1 MPIDAQSLNNPPQNP
16 NAASAQEA
24 KPGISRESFQ
34 EATRGVNF
42 SPSVNVNTNKGGYNR
57 KVASGIHAIDF
68 HDHYDYYGKADDQ
81 GFVADPLSKNY
92 RPTWTEDD
100 WARNQ
105 PSSNYWSNA
114 VGRMYNGFQESFFG
128 GFSNTAD
135 NISSV
140 FTGNFGELMAATSE
154 AQAAGMNMSADA
166 ARNPIYRTAAMEK
179 EDEESKGF
187 FGSVGKYI
195 PGIGEGTGRRWA
207 ELTAS
212 SGFTLGTLANV
223 AVEEAALG
231 VATYFMPALAPITGA
246 RTLKNLSR
254 ISKAFGGSAKAYN
267 TMRKAAKARQAVRA
281 TAGIPK
287 AIAYTARMANQATF
301 ESGME
306 AGMTKLSME
315 QAAFDEIRDE
325 YGRLPTEQEY
335 AQIQEASNE
344 AADFVYGWNMPLL
357 TVSNLIMIPNIVRP
371 IKPFRMARSG
381 FANKIVSRNGKYLT
395 RHDAIKQT
403 LQDKLGE
410 RAGNVLFAT
419 GKYGGIAARNMVTE
433 GTEELAQGIGA
444 SAAENYYNPLHTD
457 YGRSNQEMIRA
468 LGDSLRD
475 SMQTGRG
482 WDEFVA
488 GGLMGLGF
496 GGAGSVLQSAK
507 RARSGEKT
515 ELEMSREA
523 ANARNTAVT
532 DFMEQIIHSPNNV
545 NLDHQT
551 QIAVEMRE
559 AEGRGDTKRAK
570 DLESAAKANLFN
582 VMSRTS
588 KDETFVDDMLELVD
602 IMEEENPGTRDNLL
616 GGKSLEEFKENLM
629 SEYKAYDSDLS
640 MFVDSLRLDKLD
652 GADRQAA
659 YAAAHTLAANNQYMR
674 DGFARVEN
682 LRTDMTEM
690 LSQTKEGKDANTAFQ
705 LEKLFDSLIDPTQM
719 SETIS
724 SVEAS
729 IATNEELL
737 KDAELPASE
746 KQQKRRELEQQKSY
760 LSTLQ
765 NINNKIYNED
775 GSISSEYGAD
785 QFTQDVVNE
794 VAKFAPGVVSE
805 GFANSMKDMMQI
817 NADYEHLVFQSNMMR
832 NADFRQ
838 KYVEGFISEAEK
850 SRAQDSLERV
860 QRANRHN
867 DVDTRLADS
876 ETITQE
882 QFDRELS
889 KADLSSNTI
898 NSVLGQLTSLQPRV
912 SDGKYEYGGE
922 VYNTA
927 EEAYDAILKNE
938 GPEVQQYAAAFKK
951 RANAIKLGE
960 IEPAKMAEAQ
970 EREAVYKER
979 IKTVEEQQKL
989 NKLKGKETDLSV
1001 KDANK
1006 MVADNRKKIA
1016 SNEKKIAAKEKR
1028 EQTPKIKREIEAL
1041 KAENERLAEDIKT
1054 IEDALPE
1061 IELLEKRVL
1070 DVAYSTGAV
1079 EMLNNIFQF
1088 EQDVRDN
1095 KIFPSADTK
1104 QNMQF
1109 KKDELAKQGYEMTA
1123 PPIKSDFT
1131 AEMEA
1136 NSDAIIQETDD
1147 LPEGVSIVAK
1157 VLRPSITKTAEGGG
1171 TQNLQ
1176 RPEII
1181 VAKGTGRNARLDGL
1195 NQQLENI
1202 DKTLEEEGATVEGL
1216 KERANKVKEIE
1227 STKNEIKDAYNYEE
1241 ALPTT
1246 VEKAEEVKE
1255 LSKTEEEAIEKGE
1268 LPPDAENKINE
1279 KVEKGIP
1286 LNQKERKGL
1295 EIRNQARLERERSKG
1310 PKSQNQVD
1318 QQPATPL
1325 TRFTVGALTL
1335 NFNLAFSSLY
1345 ANENLSNFLQRSTSP
1360 NVNRL
1365 LSKMRGDNDGISVM
1379 TISLNDTVVPS
1390 QDIVDLS
1397 GDNFN
1402 PDAVAAQL
1410 TEIMNNDTTSERAG
1424 LVVFKDEKNRLF
1436 IVANTPQAFP
1446 NAQGALNLQDAVEN
1460 KYDLYRI
1467 PRLRILRKGSR
1478 ISGEIVGS
1486 SFNTGEFGTAARKE
1500 VAKVNVFDEVQVVLP
1515 NNTFNQG
1522 IISALEA
1529 GTITAEQAANNIRVD
1544 IVSNEQVI
1552 GVVRAG
1558 DYQTIGTNN
1567 QLGVKRSKQL
1577 RDSLNL
1583 TEKIK
1588 KLKKGPVLLGSVKIS
1603 GKTVHRNLGLDMDV
1617 NSDLS
1622 TSFLNLANYE
1632 QRLNGKNGDRF
1643 SVDYFVA
1650 TDSTEAYNGPKDEE
1664 GTKKLNLAEA
1674 NRQMSGFRKGG
1685 LYMRIEDTTT
1695 GEVLTVQAVLPE
1707 AQGPTADG
1715 AYAMS
1720 PEDLKNDSFKTKYLT
1735 NLNYRGE
1742 NPILSTQVFVDHTSF
1757 TPNTTQT
1764 KHSEEVTDSFNE
1776 SEDGGAV
1783 NVETK
1788 DNQEVPLTNAKRDSE
1803 QGTITG
1809 TDSNNLEVT
1818 YSDSDVVEVKEYDDS
1833 NQPQKA
1839 DNAPNT
1845 EASEEAAEIINVLNE
1860 VLGIAKSKLKNP
1872 AKINLV
1878 QGAFR
1883 LNALVE
1889 NGLVLDTQQQAL
1901 LEAANAAVEA
1911 NGLGEQ
1917 IEYPVGTVLSGQAN
1931 QRDTVVRTNKLPA
1944 GMSVIQEV
1952 IRPTVIN
1959 KKTGNV
1965 LRGGGAIYVVALGT
1979 NEAVEE
1985 LDKATSQKNTAY
1997 QQSLQVQKQIEQAQQ
2012 KKDPAAAEENRV
2024 AAINKN
2030 RQAELNKADKPNI
2043 AAKNRIAKRVNGDF
2057 DSAASNVTESNAVDL
2072 LSEVY
2077 KLRVNGGLTVE
2088 DAKVLDGIEKA
2099 AKKLGYELGEN
2110 YLGQESK
2117 LGAKTNFVIDEFT
2130 YQGEPGDV
2138 SQSAQVVS
2146 KVNTPEILKD
2156 GKVEQ
2161 KADVIAFVGNK
2172 EGVKK
2177 VADSVTGGL
2186 IANKKE
2192 AINKKYDEQISK
2204 KQSVENK
2211 PNTTRITAVT
2221 SDIQAVEGKLRLFR
2235 NELTKLENAELFATD
2250 EEAIEE
2256 AREAQESLKRDIE
2269 YQEGRLKTYQDIF
2282 EKLSKEQGQQA
2293 APKDDANLTK
2303 LMERQAELQTQKDN
2317 ADAKIEELQS
2327 KYAADYI
2334 ASLEQQEQNKSRP
2347 RPKPNQEPVVNSSEI
2362 NDKIDSKMATLQAE
2376 KEALIAESTELLTQW
2391 KDKTSEANLEDN
2403 RVELAALAKEIMAN
2417 REAIAAN
2424 NQGLTLEEQQEDI
2437 EVSNTEELDQL
2448 KEDEKSTAEEIAKLK
2463 KELKASKKAE
2473 KATDK
2478 VDPAETQTKINNLT
2492 VLSRKLTALQGNRDV
2507 DLMRKGLRDLES
2519 QLKDFMTDGQK
2530 ANKEKDIEAFE
2541 NTRRNAINGIQK
2553 KITKKQ
2559 RALQE
2564 SLNVR
2569 PSSEVEADLKNANE
2583 QQDKNLK
2590 RQEELQAGVE
2600 NLNSTPISNEEIADI
2615 NEMLKEEQ
2623 AAEEVNAL
2631 KDRINYNPVLDST
2644 QSDPYAVF
2652 NIPQSADQAEV
2663 TARYVRLAND
2673 VINQF
2678 GETEAGFLG
2687 LQNLYNAYEKLMEER
2702 NATDKMADPV
2712 RQVSRRGTQGKQLEI
2727 QFNETPT
2734 EEKQEF
2740 IVGNGQEGDTFTMPD
2755 GTKVTVTSRDDEAGT
2770 MTIEKGNETV
2780 TISTEDGSRAEAREE
2795 VDYEDLR
2802 ENPPTLAELAA
2813 IAEKVANGVPLSPM
2827 EIAIKDMYSE
2837 KFTGVNKFRVNYRN
2851 PQDFGLRGAQITLAS
2866 IGIDLNSDLA
2876 ALVSTYLARTEE
2888 GENIPGNLTE
2898 LMKEAGFEQDK
2909 IEAYQDAL
2917 TYTTFANIWAYA
2929 SQADI
2934 ITGREN
2940 TARLREIALNNAGPM
2955 INEISRLERLDFGN
2969 MSSALVKQ
2977 ALGVTRR
2984 KIEDFFGEQSLYL
2997 AGTDVVQSL
3006 SKEEAI
3012 GVMEAIVEFIN
3023 DMDNNPSAKQ
3033 LVPNYLNLKDNLAE
3047 LGMDLNLST
3056 VAFTSLPFEMK
3067 GVGQRLVAEDS
3078 ADFLLE
3084 YDDVAMSDRARAA
3097 ETLAEDTML
3106 VKSDKGNMQEVN
3118 IEDITDE
3125 MRNSTEVQQDVKFIN
3140 ETLKNLGKDDYISDL
3155 YVAAYHKVNGNATE
3169 MIARMTD
3176 TASPINQILRY
3187 RELGAQYQNETVRN
3201 FFKKEKQKENVEDK
3215 TCK

>member
-1 MPIDAQSLNNPPQNP
+1 MPIDAQSLNNTPQSTNT
-16 NAASAQEA
+16 SAPEEK
-24 KPGISRESFQ
+24 KPGVSIESLN
-34 EATRGVNF
+34 EASGGVSF
-42 SPSVNVNTNKGGYNR
+42 APTIQVNPRDYNR
-57 KVASGIHAIDF
+57 NIASGIHTIDF
-68 HDHYDYYGKADDQ
+68 HDHYKYYGKADDQ
-81 GFVADPLSKNY
+81 GFISDPLSKNY
-92 RPTWTEDD
+92 RPTWDEGD

-105 PSSNYWSNA
+105 PSSDYWSKSVN
-114 VGRMYNGFQESFFG
+114 RMFSGFQDSFFG

-135 NISSV
+135 NISST
-140 FTGNFGELMAATSE
+140 FTGNFGDLLKPSDD
-154 AQAAGMNMSADA
+154 AQSIGRGMSASA
-166 ARNPIYRTAAMEK
+166 ARDPIYRTDAMMA
-179 EDEESKGF
+179 EDDESKGF
-187 FGSVGKYI
+187 FGAVGKYT
-195 PGIGEGTGRRWA
+195 PGGAGSGRRWA
-207 ELTAS
+207 ELVAS

-231 VATYFMPALAPITGA
+231 VATYFMPVLAPITGA
-246 RTLKNLSR
+246 RTARNLAR
-254 ISKAFGGSAKAYN
+254 VSKVFGGSAKAYQ
-267 TMRKAAKARQAVRA
+267 TMRKAAKARQMARA
-281 TAGIPK
+281 ASGVP
-287 AIAYTARMANQATF
+287 AAAFYTARMANQATF
-301 ESGME
+301 EAGME

-315 QAAFDEIRDE
+315 QTAFDEIRDE
-325 YGRLPTEQEY
+325 YGRLPTAEEY
-335 AQIQEASNE
+335 ANIEEKSNN

-357 TVSNLIMIPNIVRP
+357 TVSNLIMIPNIIKP
-371 IKPFRMARSG
+371 AKPFRIAKSG
-381 FANKIVSRNGKYLT
+381 YLNRIVNRNGKYLT
-395 RHDAIKQT
+395 RHDAVKKS
-403 LQDKLGE
+403 LQNKLGN
-410 RAGNVLFAT
+410 RAGSVLFGT
-419 GKYGGIAARNMVTE
+419 GRYGSIAARNIATE

-444 SAAENYYNPLHTD
+444 GAAENYYNPLHTE
-457 YGRSNQEMIRA
+457 YGKSNQEMIRA

-475 SMQTGRG
+475 SMQTGKG

-496 GGAGSVLQSAK
+496 GGAGSVLQSAR
-507 RARSGEKT
+507 RARSGEQT
-515 ELEMSREA
+515 ELESSRET
-523 ANARNTAVT
+523 ANNMNKAVT
-532 DFMEQIIHSPNNV
+532 DFMEQVIHSPNNV

-551 QIAVEMRE
+551 QIAAEMRE
-559 AEGRGDTKRAK
+559 AEGRGDTKRLK

-588 KDETFVDDMLELVD
+588 KDKTFVNDMFELVD
-602 IMEEENPGTRDNLL
+602 IMEEETPGTKENLL
-616 GGKSLEEFKENLM
+616 GGQSLEEFKENLM

-640 MFVDSLRLDKLD
+640 MFVDSLKLDKLD

-674 DGFARVEN
+674 DGFTRVEN

-690 LSQTKEGKDANTAFQ
+690 LSQTKEGKNANTSFQ

-719 SETIS
+719 ADTIS
-724 SVEAS
+724 AVETS
-729 IATNEELL
+729 IETNEALL
-737 KDAELPASE
+737 KDSQLPTAE

-760 LSTLQ
+760 LGTL
-765 NINNKIYNED
+765 NKISNKIYNKD
-775 GSISSEYGAD
+775 GSISAEYGGD
-785 QFTQDVVNE
+785 QFTQEIVNE

-817 NADYEHLVFQSNMMR
+817 NSDYEHLVFQSNMMR
-832 NADFRQ
+832 NPDFRQ
-838 KYVEGFISEAEK
+838 KYIEGFISEAEK
-850 SRAQDSLERV
+850 SRAQDSLDRV
-860 QRANRHN
+860 QRANRFN
-867 DVDTRLADS
+867 DVDTRVADS

-882 QFDRELS
+882 QFDREMS
-889 KADLSSNTI
+889 KADLASNTI
-898 NSVLGQLTSLQPRV
+898 NSVIGQLTSLQPRV
-912 SDGKYEYGGE
+912 ADGKYEYGGE
-922 VYNTA
+922 VYDTA
-927 EEAYDAILKNE
+927 DEAYDAILKNE
-938 GPEVQQYAAAFKK
+938 GPEVQQYAATFKK
-951 RANAIKLGE
+951 RANGIKLGE
-960 IEPAKMAEAQ
+960 TDPAKMAEAQ
-970 EREAVYKER
+970 EREAIYKER

-989 NKLKGKETDLSV
+989 NKLKGKENDLSV

-1016 SNEKKIAAKEKR
+1016 SNEKKIEAKKKR
-1028 EQTPKIKREIEAL
+1028 EQTPKIKQEIKDL
-1041 KAENERLAEDIKT
+1041 QAENERLAENVKT

-1070 DVAYSTGAV
+1070 DVSFSTGAV
-1079 EMLNNIFQF
+1079 EILNNIFNF
-1088 EQDVRDN
+1088 EQDVKEN
-1095 KIFPSADTK
+1095 KIFPSADLK
-1104 QNMQF
+1104 QSMEL

-1123 PPIKSDFT
+1123 PQIKSDFT

-1136 NSDAIIQETDD
+1136 NSDATIQETAD
-1147 LPEGVSIVAK
+1147 LPEGITIVAK
-1157 VLRPSITKTAEGGG
+1157 VNKPAITRTAQGGS
-1171 TQNLQ
+1171 TQTLQ
-1176 RPEII
+1176 RPDII
-1181 VAKGTGRNARLDGL
+1181 VSKGTGTNARLEGL

-1202 DKTLEEEGATVEGL
+1202 DKTLEEEGVTPEGL
-1216 KERANKVKEIE
+1216 GQRANKQKEID
-1227 STKNEIKDAYNYEE
+1227 STKAEIKDEYNYEE
-1241 ALPTT
+1241 ALPATIEEA
-1246 VEKAEEVKE
+1246 EKVKE
-1255 LSKTEEEAIEKGE
+1255 LSKTEKEAIEEGE
-1268 LPPDAENKINE
+1268 LPPSAEDKINE
-1279 KVEKGIP
+1279 KVSRGVP
-1286 LNQKERKGL
+1286 LNQNERKGL
-1295 EIRNQARLERERSKG
+1295 EIRNQNRLERERSKG
-1310 PKSQNQVD
+1310 PKTQNQVD
-1318 QQPATPL
+1318 NQPVTPL
-1325 TRFTVGALTL
+1325 ARFTAGALTL

-1345 ANENLSNFLQRSTSP
+1345 AFDNLSNFLQRSTSP

-1365 LSKMRGDNDGISVM
+1365 LTKMRASNDGISVM
-1379 TISLNDTVVPS
+1379 TVSLNDTVLPA
-1390 QDIVDLS
+1390 QDVVDLS

-1402 PDAVAAQL
+1402 PDTVAADL
-1410 TEIMNNDTTSERAG
+1410 LDVMNNDATSDRAG
-1424 LVVFKDEKNRLF
+1424 LVAFKDEKNRLF
-1436 IVANTPQAFP
+1436 IVANTQQAFP
-1446 NAQGALNLQDAVEN
+1446 NASGALNLQDAVEA

-1467 PRLRILRKGSR
+1467 PRLRILRKGNR
-1478 ISGEIVGS
+1478 VSGEIVGS

-1515 NNTFNQG
+1515 SNTFNQG
-1522 IISALEA
+1522 ILNALNE
-1529 GTITAEQAANNIRVD
+1529 GSITAEQAANNVRVD
-1544 IVSNEQVI
+1544 IVSNGQVI
-1552 GVVRAG
+1552 GVMRAG
-1558 DYQTIGTNN
+1558 DYQTIGTDN
-1567 QLGVKRSKQL
+1567 QLGVKRSKAL
-1577 RDSLNL
+1577 RDQLNL
-1583 TEKIK
+1583 TENIK
-1588 KLKKGPVLLGSVKIS
+1588 KLKRKSITLGSVKIS
-1603 GKTVHRNLGLDMDV
+1603 GKTVHRNLGLDIDV
-1617 NSDLS
+1617 TTDLS
-1622 TSFLNLANYE
+1622 TSFLNLSKYE
-1632 QRLNGKNGDRF
+1632 EGLTGKNDGRF

-1650 TDSTEAYNGPKDEE
+1650 EE
-1664 GTKKLNLAEA
+1664 VDLAKNKEGGTLTLAQA

-1685 LYMRIEDTTT
+1685 LYMRIEDTDT
-1695 GEVLTVQAVLPE
+1695 GEVLTVQAVIPE

-1715 AYAMS
+1715 AYDMS
-1720 PEDLKNDSFKTKYLT
+1720 LEDLKNDAFKTKYLT

-1757 TPNTTQT
+1757 SPNTTQT
-1764 KHSEEVTDSFNE
+1764 NHTEEVTDGFNE

-1788 DNQEVPLTNAKRDSE
+1788 DNQEVPLTNAKRDSDK
-1803 QGTITG
+1803 GTVTG
-1809 TDSNNLEVT
+1809 TDPNNLEVT

-1845 EASEEAAEIINVLNE
+1845 EASEEAADIIKALNS
-1860 VLGIAKSKLKNP
+1860 VLGIAKSKLRNP
-1872 AKINLV
+1872 AKIILV

-1883 LNALVE
+1883 LNALAE

-1901 LEAANAAVEA
+1901 LDAANAAVEA
-1911 NGLGEQ
+1911 NGLEEQ
-1917 IEYPVGTVLSGQAN
+1917 IQYPVGTVLSGQAN

-1965 LRGGGAIYVVALGT
+1965 LIGGGAIYVVALGT

-1997 QQSLQVQKQIEQAQQ
+1997 QQSLQVQKQIKQAQQ
-2012 KKDPAAAEENRV
+2012 KKDPAAEEDNRV

-2030 RQAELNKADKPNI
+2030 RQAELNKADKPNLD
-2043 AAKNRIAKRVNGDF
+2043 AKNRIAKKVKGDF
-2057 DSAASNVTESNAVDL
+2057 DSAASKVTESNAVDL

-2099 AKKLGYELGEN
+2099 AKKVGYELGEN

-2117 LGAKTNFVIDEFT
+2117 LGAKTNFVIDET
-2130 YQGEPGDV
+2130 TQGELGDIGQNV
-2138 SQSAQVVS
+2138 QVVS

-2156 GKVEQ
+2156 GEVEQ
-2161 KADVIAFVGNK
+2161 RADVIAFIGNK
-2172 EGVKK
+2172 GEVKK

-2211 PNTTRITAVT
+2211 PNTTRISAVT
-2221 SDIQAVEGKLRLFR
+2221 LDIQKVEDVLREKR
-2235 NELTKLENAELFATD
+2235 NNLKSAENAELLAMD
-2250 EEAIEE
+2250 EEALEK
-2256 AREAQESLKRDIE
+2256 AQEAQELLKAEIKF
-2269 YQEGRLKTYQDIF
+2269 QEGRLKKLQNTF
-2282 EKLSKEQGQQA
+2282 EKLNKEQEQQA

-2334 ASLEQQEQNKSRP
+2334 ASLEQQEQDKSRP

-2448 KEDEKSTAEEIAKLK
+2448 KEDEKSTAEEIAELE

-2473 KATDK
+2473 KSKDK
-2478 VDPAETQTKINNLT
+2478 LDPAGTQTKIDNLE
-2492 VLSRKLTALQGNRDV
+2492 KLDRELLRIQTITPVSSMREALR
-2507 DLMRKGLRDLES
+2507 EIEP
-2519 QLKDFMTDGQK
+2519 QLKDYMTPGQK
-2530 ANKEKDIEAFE
+2530 VDKAKG
-2541 NTRRNAINGIQK
+2541 RNETFATTKRGAISGKNGLRAK
-2553 KITKKQ
+2553 LAREQ

-2564 SLNVR
+2564 SLDVR
-2569 PSSEVEADLKNANE
+2569 PSSEVQADLEKTKE
-2583 QQDKNLK
+2583 LQDKNLAK
-2590 RQEELQAGVE
+2590 QQELQPGVE

-2673 VINQF
+2673 VIKQF

-2712 RQVSRRGTQGKQLEI
+2712 RQASRRGTQGKQLEI

-2755 GTKVTVTSRDDEAGT
+2755 GNEVTVTSRDDDAGT
-2770 MTIEKGNETV
+2770 MTVEKGNETV

-2795 VDYEDLR
+2795 VDYQDLR
-2802 ENPPTLAELAA
+2802 ENPPTLAELAS
-2813 IAEKVANGVPLSPM
+2813 ISEKVANGVPLSPM
-2827 EIAIKDMYSE
+2827 EVAMKNMYSE

-2866 IGIDLNSDLA
+2866 IGIDLNSDLSE
-2876 ALVSTYLARTEE
+2876 LVSTYLDRTEQ

-2898 LMKEAGFEQDK
+2898 LMREAGFDQSK

-2917 TYTTFANIWAYA
+2917 TYTTFANIWAYS

-2940 TARLREIALNNAGPM
+2940 TSRLREIALNNAGPM
-2955 INEISRLERLDFGN
+2955 VNEISRLQRLDFNN
-2969 MSSALVKQ
+2969 MSSALIKQ
-2977 ALGVTRR
+2977 SLGVTRR

-3012 GVMEAIVEFIN
+3012 GTMEAIVEFIT
-3023 DMDNNPSAKQ
+3023 DMNNKPAAKQ
-3033 LVPNYLNLKDNLAE
+3033 LLPNYINLKNNLTE

-3056 VAFTSLPFEMK
+3056 VAFTSMPFEMR
-3067 GVGQRLVAEDS
+3067 GIGQRLVSEDS

-3097 ETLAEDTML
+3097 ETLAVDTLL
-3106 VKSDKGNMQEVN
+3106 VKSDKGNMQEV
-3118 IEDITDE
+3118 DLSSITE
-3125 MRNSTEVQQDVKFIN
+3125 QMRNSQEVQQDVKFIN

-3176 TASPINQILRY
+3176 TASPVNQILRY
-3187 RELGAQYQNETVRN
+3187 RELGAQYQNETIKD
-3201 FFKKEKQKENVEDK
+3201 FFNKEKQEENVEDK